1 MKMAKLTLS
10 VEEDAKETQNVVT
23 EDGVVVAET
32 SATAASTVT
41 EASTTDSETAPAEV
55 DTATEAATETSAVN
69 DSTAAF
75 KGDELKPFM
84 WHVTHLDNGQ
94 VKFRNTTTG
103 RVFVGSTA
111 EFTAKL
117 RG

>member
-1 MKMAKLTLS
+1 MAKLALS
-10 VEEDAKETQNVVT
+10 VAESAEAAQNVVT
-23 EDGVVVAET
+23 EDSVDVTET
-32 SATAASTVT
+32 SEIVT
-41 EASTTDSETAPAEV
+41 EVADPVTEV
-55 DTATEAATETSAVN
+55 TSAVQGVLEVVPTATEAVTAAAVTN
-69 DSTAAF
+69 STAAF
-75 KGDELKPFM
+75 EGDELKPFM

-94 VKFRNTTTG
+94 AKFRNTTTG